1 MKPTHHISSNQRPFR
16 GESRS
21 SRAHQSLPLTDYD
34 FQSNAEVR
42 GGGQT
47 FPNRATHASALRRF
61 RQLSSKFAGAET
73 SRYFVTEIL
82 LFSVIA
88 SVSAWPIVS
97 MMRELAR
104 MLK

>member
-1 MKPTHHISSNQRPFR
+1 MKPTHHISSNQRTSH

-21 SRAHQSLPLTDYD
+21 SREHRNFPLTDYD
-34 FQSNAEVR
+34 FQSTAQVS
-42 GGGQT
+42 GSGQT
-47 FPNRATHASALRRF
+47 FPNKATHVSALHRF
-61 RQLSSKFAGAET
+61 RQLSNEFVGAET
-73 SRYFVTEIL
+73 SRYFVIEIL

-97 MMRELAR
+97 MISALAR

>member
-1 MKPTHHISSNQRPFR
+1 MKPTRHISSNQRTLS

-21 SRAHQSLPLTDYD
+21 SPNHRSLPLTDYC

-42 GGGQT
+42 NSGQT
-47 FPNRATHASALRRF
+47 FPNKANALRRF
-61 RQLSSKFAGAET
+61 RQLSSEFAGAET

>member
-1 MKPTHHISSNQRPFR
+1 MKPTHYISSNQRT
-16 GESRS
+16 S
-21 SRAHQSLPLTDYD
+21 SRDGRILRSHDLPLTDYC

-42 GGGQT
+42 GSGRT
-47 FPNRATHASALRRF
+47 FPNKANALRRF
-61 RQLSSKFAGAET
+61 RQLSSEFAGAET

-82 LFSVIA
+82 LFSAIA
-88 SVSAWPIVS
+88 SLSAWPIVS

>member
-1 MKPTHHISSNQRPFR
+1 MKPTHHISSNQRTLS

-21 SRAHQSLPLTDYD
+21 SPNHRSLPLTDHC
-34 FQSNAEVR
+34 FQSTAEMR
-42 GGGQT
+42 GSGQT
-47 FPNRATHASALRRF
+47 PPNRATHVSALRRF

>member
-1 MKPTHHISSNQRPFR
+1 MKPTHHISSNQRP
-16 GESRS
+16 S
-21 SRAHQSLPLTDYD
+21 SRDGRALRSHKFPLTDYC
-34 FQSNAEVR
+34 FQSNSEVY
-42 GGGQT
+42 GSGQT
-47 FPNRATHASALRRF
+47 FPNKANALRRF
-61 RQLSSKFAGAET
+61 RQLSSEFAGAET

-88 SVSAWPIVS
+88 SVSAWPIAS

>member
-1 MKPTHHISSNQRPFR
+1 MKPTHHISSNQPPFR

-21 SRAHQSLPLTDYD
+21 SRAHRSFPLTDYC
-34 FQSNAEVR
+34 FQSNAEVCDSGR
-42 GGGQT
+42 T
-47 FPNRATHASALRRF
+47 FPNKANALRRF
-61 RQLSSKFAGAET
+61 RQLSSEFAGAET

-88 SVSAWPIVS
+88 SLSAWPIVS

>member
-1 MKPTHHISSNQRPFR
+1 MKPTHHISSNRDFAVR
-16 GESRS
+16 DHRDSKV
-21 SRAHQSLPLTDYD
+21 ADLPLTDYC
-34 FQSNAEVR
+34 FQSTAEVR
-42 GGGQT
+42 GSGQT
-47 FPNRATHASALRRF
+47 FPNKASALRRF
-61 RQLSSKFAGAET
+61 RQLSSEFAGTET

-97 MMRELAR
+97 MMSALAR